1 LKKEQFIGYIR
12 QPELLN
18 ESTLPG
24 IKEMIEDYPFFPAVR
39 MLYLRNLLNI
49 NSYKFESELTKHA
62 IFIPDRS
69 MLFRLLDL
77 RQKPEECIEL
87 LPYDSDIFDNFEDQ
101 VLADEEHVIP
111 DELQFQYIPPF
122 QLTDEEPEKPVEKR
136 KPNFD
141 LIDKFI
147 SKQASTISVSVP
159 MPVVIEDNQERS
171 NELAED
177 FITETLAAIYQR
189 QGLYE
194 KAVQSYEKLS
204 LKFPEKN
211 AYFAGQIEN
220 IKKLIS
226 KE

>member
-1 LKKEQFIGYIR
+1 MKKDQFIAYIR

-18 ESTLPG
+18 ESTLTG
-24 IKEMIEDYPFFPAVR
+24 LKEMIEDYPYFAVAR

-49 NSYKFESELTKHA
+49 GSYKFESELVKHA
-62 IFIPDRS
+62 IFIPDRA
-69 MLFRLLDL
+69 MLFRLLNIQQ
-77 RQKPEECIEL
+77 RPEERFEL
-87 LPYDSDIFDNFEDQ
+87 LPYDTDLFDNFIEK
-101 VLADEEHVIP
+101 APAAEEQVIP
-111 DELQFQYIPPF
+111 DELQIQYITPF
-122 QLTDEEPEKPVEKR
+122 QLIDEQPEKPVEKR
-136 KPNFD
+136 KTNFD

-147 SKQASTISVSVP
+147 NEHASTITVQAP
-159 MPVVIEDNQERS
+159 TPVAIEIKPEK
-171 NELAED
+171 NEITED
-177 FITETLAAIYQR
+177 LITETLAAIYLK

-194 KAVQSYEKLS
+194 KALQSYEKLS

>member
-1 LKKEQFIGYIR
+1 MKKDQFIAYIR

-18 ESTLPG
+18 ESTLTG
-24 IKEMIEDYPFFPAVR
+24 LKEMIEDYPYFAVAR

-49 NSYKFESELTKHA
+49 GSYKFESELAKHA
-62 IFIPDRS
+62 IFIPDRA
-69 MLFRLLDL
+69 MLFRLLNL
-77 RQKPEECIEL
+77 QQRPEERFEL
-87 LPYDSDIFDNFEDQ
+87 LPYDTDLFDNFIEK
-101 VLADEEHVIP
+101 VPAAEEQVIP
-111 DELQFQYIPPF
+111 DELQIQYITPF
-122 QLTDEEPEKPVEKR
+122 QLIDEQPEKPVEKR
-136 KPNFD
+136 KTNFD

-147 SKQASTISVSVP
+147 NEHASTITVQAP
-159 MPVVIEDNQERS
+159 TPVAIEIKPEK
-171 NELAED
+171 NEIAED
-177 FITETLAAIYQR
+177 FITETLAAIYLK

-194 KAVQSYEKLS
+194 KALRSYEKLS

>member
-1 LKKEQFIGYIR
+1 LKKDQFIAYIR

-18 ESTLPG
+18 ESTLTG
-24 IKEMIEDYPFFPAVR
+24 LKEMIEDYPYFAVAR

-49 NSYKFESELTKHA
+49 GSYKFESELVKHA
-62 IFIPDRS
+62 IFIPDRA
-69 MLFRLLDL
+69 MLFRLLNIQQ
-77 RQKPEECIEL
+77 RPEERFEL
-87 LPYDSDIFDNFEDQ
+87 LPYDTDLFDNFIEK
-101 VLADEEHVIP
+101 APAAEEQVIP
-111 DELQFQYIPPF
+111 DELQIQYITPF
-122 QLTDEEPEKPVEKR
+122 QLIDEQPEKPVEKR
-136 KPNFD
+136 KTNFD

-147 SKQASTISVSVP
+147 NEHASTITVQAP
-159 MPVVIEDNQERS
+159 TPVAIEIKPEK
-171 NELAED
+171 NEITED
-177 FITETLAAIYQR
+177 LITETLAAIYLK

-194 KAVQSYEKLS
+194 KALQSYEKLS

>member
-1 LKKEQFIGYIR
+1 LKKDQFIGYIR

-18 ESTLPG
+18 ESTLTG
-24 IKEMIEDYPFFPAVR
+24 LKEMIEDYPYFAVAR

-49 NSYKFESELTKHA
+49 DSYKFESELAKHA
-62 IFIPDRS
+62 IFIPDRA
-69 MLFRLLDL
+69 MLFRLLNIQQ
-77 RQKPEECIEL
+77 RPEERFEL
-87 LPYDSDIFDNFEDQ
+87 LPYDTDLFDNFIEK
-101 VLADEEHVIP
+101 APATEEQAIP
-111 DELQFQYIPPF
+111 DELEIQYITPF
-122 QLTDEEPEKPVEKR
+122 QLIDEEPEKPVEKR
-136 KPNFD
+136 KTNFD

-147 SKQASTISVSVP
+147 NEHTSTISVP
-159 MPVVIEDNQERS
+159 APTPVAIDIKPEKNND
-171 NELAED
+171 LGED
-177 FITETLAAIYQR
+177 FITETLATIYLK

-194 KAVQSYEKLS
+194 KALQSYEKLS

>member
-1 LKKEQFIGYIR
+1 MKKDQFIAYIR

-18 ESTLPG
+18 ESTLTG
-24 IKEMIEDYPFFPAVR
+24 LKEMIEDYPYFAVAR

-49 NSYKFESELTKHA
+49 GSYKFESELVKHA
-62 IFIPDRS
+62 IFIPDRA
-69 MLFRLLDL
+69 MLFRLLNIQQ
-77 RQKPEECIEL
+77 RPEERFEL
-87 LPYDSDIFDNFEDQ
+87 LPYDTDLFDNFIEK
-101 VLADEEHVIP
+101 APAAEEQVIP
-111 DELQFQYIPPF
+111 DELQIQYITPF
-122 QLTDEEPEKPVEKR
+122 QLIDEQPEKPVEKR
-136 KPNFD
+136 KTNFD

-147 SKQASTISVSVP
+147 NEHASTITVQAP
-159 MPVVIEDNQERS
+159 TPVAIEIKPEKK
-171 NELAED
+171 EITED
-177 FITETLAAIYQR
+177 LITETLAAIYLK

-194 KAVQSYEKLS
+194 KALQSYEKLS

>member
-1 LKKEQFIGYIR
+1 MKKDQFIGYIR

-24 IKEMIEDYPFFPAVR
+24 LKEMIEDYPFFPAVR

-49 NSYKFESELTKHA
+49 NSYKFESELAKHA
-62 IFIPDRS
+62 IFIPDRA

-77 RQKPEECIEL
+77 QQRPEERFEL
-87 LPYDSDIFDNFEDQ
+87 IPFETDLFDNFAEKTH
-101 VLADEEHVIP
+101 AKEEPIVA
-111 DELQFQYIPPF
+111 DELQLQYPAPF
-122 QLTDEEPEKPVEKR
+122 QLTDEQPVKQAEKK

-147 SKQASTISVSVP
+147 SEQATTISVAAPIPSI
-159 MPVVIEDNQERS
+159 IEEEPEKNSDIE
-171 NELAED
+171 ED
-177 FITETLAAIYQR
+177 FITETLAAIYLR

-194 KAVQSYEKLS
+194 KALQSYEKLS